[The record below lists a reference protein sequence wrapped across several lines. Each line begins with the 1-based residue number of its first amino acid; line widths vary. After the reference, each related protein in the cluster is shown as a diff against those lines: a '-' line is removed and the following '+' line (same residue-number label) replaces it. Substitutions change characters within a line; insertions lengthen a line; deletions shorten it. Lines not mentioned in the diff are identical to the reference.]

1 MQRDLEHPIER
12 VGKTLRERMNWLRRS
27 AAA

>member
-12 VGKTLRERMNWLRRS
+12 VGKSLRERMNWLRRS